1 MQRSSYQ
8 KQANVTLLLKL
19 KELPIKVEKTH
30 SPSEMY
36 LNLLVTKAV
45 FLSLKNKFLQ
55 EGKGILGFRQN
66 FSILN
71 NILLRFLLMSKTLEL
86 IQYISY

>member
-8 KQANVTLLLKL
+8 KQANVTPLLKLKELPIKVEKTHSLSEMYLNVTPLLKL

-45 FLSLKNKFLQ
+45 FLSLKNNSFCRKV
-55 EGKGILGFRQN
+55 KV
-66 FSILN
+66 S
-71 NILLRFLLMSKTLEL
+71 
-86 IQYISY
+86 